1 MGEPEGA
8 PSFVYCAGWYPASP
22 AFRKGLG
29 VGLYRLGM
37 ARLFLYN
44 FLWLL
49 SFIPFLLIL
58 PFDEGIIVF
67 VGFLG
72 GGIKWINHLIP
83 LAELL

>member
-1 MGEPEGA
+1 
-8 PSFVYCAGWYPASP
+8 
-22 AFRKGLG
+22 
-29 VGLYRLGM
+29 M
-37 ARLFLYN
+37 ARLFLFN

-49 SFIPFLLIL
+49 SFIGFLLIF
-58 PFDEGIIVF
+58 PFDEGVVVL